1 MLIRKHNFSS
11 DSRLFFLNKAA
22 GCCNG
27 FVGATGDRG
36 ATAGIGVL
44 LVNFFGRT
52 VIGAGN
58 MGKFPR

>member
-1 MLIRKHNFSS
+1 MTRGF
-11 DSRLFFLNKAA
+11 FFLNKVA

-36 ATAGIGVL
+36 AIAGIGVL

-58 MGKFPR
+58 NGKFPR